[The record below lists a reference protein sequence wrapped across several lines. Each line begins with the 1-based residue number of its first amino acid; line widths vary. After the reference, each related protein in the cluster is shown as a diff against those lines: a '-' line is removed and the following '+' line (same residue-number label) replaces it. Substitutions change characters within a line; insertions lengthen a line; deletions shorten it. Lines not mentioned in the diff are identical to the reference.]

1 MVYTVISE
9 PPRGSHL
16 STTELRSRLEKGADI
31 DKIVAMRQVLVMMLN
46 GDALPNLLMD
56 VIRFVLPSKD
66 KQLKKLLY
74 RYWEMVPK
82 LGPDGKLRHE
92 MILVCNAVRN
102 DLQHPNEYVRGGT
115 LRFLAKIKEPELL
128 EPLMPTIRAC
138 LDHRHAYVR
147 KNAVLTILAIAQNPT
162 SSHLLPDAT
171 ELLVEFLANENDS
184 TCARNAFVAISR
196 LDRDAAYAYFHENY
210 TQFTSLDEQV
220 QLAFIAWMRQDS
232 QPAYVAILESCLD
245 STDPAVTYAA
255 ANALS
260 SMSSSPPLL
269 ASVAKKYVDIAVAEP
284 DNNIKVISLNR
295 VEALNKRAPGALSGL
310 VMDVLLVLSTPD
322 ISVRKQALDLAL
334 ELVTGRSV
342 DEVIRLLKRELQTVG
357 NYDNSDEYRQAI
369 ISAIH
374 RIAIDFEEVTASVV
388 DLLLEFLGDFNA
400 ESALSVVTFI
410 KEIVELFPNLR
421 STVVSHLL
429 ANLGSVR
436 TSRAYLGTLWVLG
449 EYCDDTESA
458 WSTLCELLGPLP
470 LTEPVS
476 EISGSS
482 GSAEPQATSTKPKV
496 LADGTYATE
505 TAFDV
510 PTKVDDG
517 LHLRRLIVTDRDYF
531 LADALA
537 ACITKLALR
546 AQSNARSAEAILI
559 MTSLLRLE
567 SLNEDAYERIY
578 GCISLILNGSSEE
591 KQIFLTKPHEAFASL
606 VENERVATLNREKS
620 EQSQVAVDEPVRFR
634 LLPQETTE
642 EESDI
647 DVVPQKVQSQLKQV
661 NQLTGYSDPVYA
673 EALLTVNQTD
683 IILDVMLFNQTTDT
697 LQNLAVEF
705 FTCGDLKVLE
715 SSPSANIPPMSFHTA
730 RTTIRVSSADSGVI
744 FGNIA
749 YEGKTAGE
757 GTVVILNEI
766 RLNILDYIRP
776 AKCSSSEF
784 LRMWSEFEWEN
795 KVAISSSETSL
806 GEHLESV
813 KKATNMACLNP
824 APEPEA
830 QFMSVNLYARSCF
843 GEDALANLSVEL
855 SGGHVVGHIRI
866 RAKTQGPALSI
877 GDRVTDMEREAS

>member
-31 DKIVAMRQVLVMMLN
+31 DKIVAMRQILIMMMN

-56 VIRFVLPSKD
+56 IIRFVLPSKD
-66 KQLKKLLY
+66 KHLKKLLH

-92 MILVCNAVRN
+92 MILVCNAIRN

-115 LRFLAKIKEPELL
+115 LRFLAKIRETELL

-147 KNAVLTILAIAQNPT
+147 KNAVLTILAIAQSP
-162 SSHLLPDAT
+162 SSSQLLPDAA

-184 TCARNAFVAISR
+184 TCVRNAFVALSR
-196 LDRDAAYAYFHENY
+196 LDRDATYAYFHEHY
-210 TQFTSLDEQV
+210 TQFAALDEQV
-220 QLAFIAWMRQDS
+220 QLAFIAWMRQDT
-232 QPAYVAILESCLD
+232 QPGYVAILESCLD
-245 STDPAVTYAA
+245 SAEPAVAYAA

-269 ASVAKKYVDIAVAEP
+269 ASVAKKYVDIAVGEP
-284 DNNIKVISLNR
+284 ENNIKVICLNR
-295 VEALNKRAPGALSGL
+295 VAALNKRTPGALSGL
-310 VMDVLLVLSTPD
+310 VMDVLLVLTTPD
-322 ISVRKQALDLAL
+322 VSVRKQALDLAL
-334 ELVTGRSV
+334 DLVTGRTV

-374 RIAIDFEEVTASVV
+374 KLAIDFEEVTASVV
-388 DLLLEFLGDFNA
+388 DLLLDFLGDFNA
-400 ESALSVVTFI
+400 ESALGVVSFI
-410 KEIVELFPNLR
+410 KEIVELFPHLR
-421 STVVSHLL
+421 EAVVSNLL
-429 ANLGSVR
+429 ANLNNVR
-436 TSRAYLGTLWVLG
+436 TSRAYLGALWVLG
-449 EYCDDTESA
+449 EYCHDTETA
-458 WSTLCELLGPLP
+458 WDTLRELLGPLP
-470 LTEPVS
+470 LNQPVS
-476 EISGSS
+476 EITNS
-482 GSAEPQATSTKPKV
+482 EPVQSHATSTKPKV

-510 PTKVDDG
+510 PIHSDEG
-517 LHLRRLIVTDRDYF
+517 FHLRRLIVTDRDYF
-531 LADALA
+531 LADALS
-537 ACITKLALR
+537 ACITKLVLR
-546 AQSNARSAEAILI
+546 AESNSRAAEAILT

-567 SLNEDAYERIY
+567 NLNEDAYERIY
-578 GCISLILNGSSEE
+578 GCISLILDGSKDDKEA
-591 KQIFLTKPHEAFASL
+591 FLTKPHEAFVEL
-606 VENERVATLNREKS
+606 VKNEQAAKLSKEKS

-634 LLPQETTE
+634 LLPQDAS

-683 IILDVMLFNQTTDT
+683 IVLDVMLFNQTTDT

-749 YEGKTAGE
+749 YEGKTAAE

-776 AKCSSSEF
+776 ANCTSSEF

-795 KVAISSSETSL
+795 KVAISSSEPSL
-806 GEHLESV
+806 SDHLDAV
-813 KKATNMACLNP
+813 KSATNMACLNP
-824 APEPEA
+824 PPEADA

-855 SGGHVVGHIRI
+855 SGGRVVGHIRI

-877 GDRVTDMEREAS
+877 GDRITDMERET